1 MYASWL
7 TRRRMLKRRKLRQ
20 PMKTPF
26 NSIALVGRHT
36 DERVADSMRGLAR
49 HLLRRG
55 LTVLVDQRVTPEIFP
70 EGVTRVAE
78 EQFAERAQL
87 VIAIG
92 GDGTMLYAARL
103 VAQQDVPLLGVNR
116 GRLGFLTDVSPD
128 DMLAR
133 LDEVLSGK
141 FAEDRRTLLEARLRR
156 SGSTD
161 ATLTAL
167 NDVVLLKWETGRMLD
182 FETWIDG
189 RYVNTHSGD
198 GLIVATATGSTAY
211 ALSCGGPIVQP
222 DLGVLVLVPICPHTL
237 SDRPVVVPS
246 GAEIEVRLVERPDA
260 RGQVTCD
267 GAVLGELGAADR
279 LVIRPSSHGVTLIHP
294 PGHDYYR
301 LLRSKLHWGRG
312 GYDGPPGDALRPPER

>member
-1 MYASWL
+1 
-7 TRRRMLKRRKLRQ
+7 MLKRPPLVQR
-20 PMKTPF
+20 MKTPF

-36 DERVADSMRGLAR
+36 DERVADSMRLLAR

-55 LTVLVDQRVTPEIFP
+55 LAVLVDEHIDGQIFP
-70 EGVTRVAE
+70 EGVTRVPE
-78 EQFAERAQL
+78 SEFAAQARL

-103 VAQQDVPLLGVNR
+103 VARHDVPLLGVNR

-128 DMLAR
+128 DMLTR

-141 FAEDRRTLLEARLRR
+141 YAEDRRTLLEARLVRVGR
-156 SGSTD
+156 ED
-161 ATLTAL
+161 VMLTAL
-167 NDVVLLKWETGRMLD
+167 NDVVLQKWETGRMLD

-189 RYVNTHSGD
+189 RYVNTHGGD
-198 GLIVATATGSTAY
+198 GLVVATATGSTAY

-246 GAEIEVRLVERPDA
+246 GARIEVRLSERPDTRA
-260 RGQVTCD
+260 QVTCD
-267 GAVLGELGAADR
+267 GEVLGELEPGDR
-279 LVIRPSSHGVTLIHP
+279 LKVIPSTHGVTLLHP

-312 GYDGPPGDALRPPER
+312 SYDGSAPGDALPPPER